1 MVIAGELTLSD
12 QKWPVANDR
21 IADA

>member
-1 MVIAGELTLSD
+1 MVIAGELTHSD